1 MNRSKVLNE
10 FLLLAKHQKLPSKK
24 KILDAAKRALFVLDT
39 EESSYRER
47 IPGTDVA
54 GGLLDFRAL
63 DERNG
68 AIPTIIVPDIHARPE
83 FIYNILNLIII

>member
-1 MNRSKVLNE
+1 M
-10 FLLLAKHQKLPSKK
+10 
-24 KILDAAKRALFVLDT
+24 DT

-63 DERNG
+63 DERDGANG
-68 AIPTIIVPDIHARPE
+68 ANGASSVLATIIVPDIHARPE
-83 FIYNILNLIII
+83 FIYNILNCDLTKIAPFFEELTASQAGENRGKVID